1 MNYYYITGTSR
12 GIGKGFADYLLKN
25 SNNRV
30 IGISRQQSINNNNYK
45 HVNLDL
51 TNAEAISNFKFNFH
65 PEAKKIYLINNAGS
79 LGFIKPVGKL
89 DASTIIKNYT
99 LNLIAPS
106 VLSNTFIDFYNTID
120 AEKVI
125 VNISSG
131 AGKAPVDGWAVYCA
145 SKAGL
150 DMFSRVVDE
159 EQKIIVQQADKKT
172 DKGFKIFS
180 IAPGIVDT
188 EMQNDIRKASK
199 NNFSRLENFIV
210 FKANNELLDPAIVSE
225 KYFKILEDVINIK
238 EVVFSLKDY
247 K

>member
-1 MNYYYITGTSR
+1 M
-12 GIGKGFADYLLKN
+12 
-25 SNNRV
+25 
-30 IGISRQQSINNNNYK
+30 
-45 HVNLDL
+45 
-51 TNAEAISNFKFNFH
+51 
-65 PEAKKIYLINNAGS
+65 
-79 LGFIKPVGKL
+79 GFIKPVGKL

-145 SKAGL
+145 SKAGV
-150 DMFSRVVDE
+150 DMFSRVLDE
-159 EQKIIVQQADKKT
+159 EQKIRMQQSDKKI
-172 DKGFKIFS
+172 DIGFKIFS

-199 NNFSRLENFIV
+199 NNFSRLENFIA

-238 EVVFSLKDY
+238 EVVFSLKD
-247 K
+247 